1 MFSNFAFPDKVS
13 EIFIIKLI
21 GLIFENITFKFNN
34 KKMTKNT
41 ILVATMAVVT
51 LGTTTQ
57 SCVALATSSVGLA
70 VLKQILLGGIIKGL
84 NIFSNKDSFL
94 SNQLIAAAMP
104 QQLKDVNSTLQ
115 KLGLSNLVQKEKEY
129 IAQAAQFTVET
140 SRPILV
146 NAVNSLTADDAARIL
161 QGGTGV
167 ATQILR
173 DKTSQ
178 QLMAAIAPKVD
189 AKLNEYG
196 IVKSLN
202 SALSGSSI
210 LGNLLGGQTSSS
222 VTGGISRFASEQ
234 MVNGLFNII
243 QNHEEQNKT
252 SLLNSLKGM

>member
-1 MFSNFAFPDKVS
+1 MKR
-13 EIFIIKLI
+13 
-21 GLIFENITFKFNN
+21 
-34 KKMTKNT
+34 NT

-70 VLKQILLGGIIKGL
+70 VLKQILLGGITKGL

-94 SNQLIAAAMP
+94 ANQLIEAALP

-115 KLGLSNLVQKEKEY
+115 KLGLNNLVQKEKEY
-129 IAQAAQFTVET
+129 IAQAAAFTVDT

-146 NAVNSLTADDAARIL
+146 NAVNSLTAEDAARIV
-161 QGGTGV
+161 QGGSGA

-173 DKTSQ
+173 ERTSE

-189 AKLNEYG
+189 AKLNEFG
-196 IVKSLN
+196 LISSLN
-202 SALSGSSI
+202 SALAGSNI
-210 LGNLLGGQTSSS
+210 LGTLFGGQNSNSSL
-222 VTGGISRFASEQ
+222 TGGISRFASQQ

-243 QNHEEQNKT
+243 QNHEQQNSAT
-252 SLLNSLKGM
+252 LLNSLNGMK

>member
-1 MFSNFAFPDKVS
+1 MKR
-13 EIFIIKLI
+13 
-21 GLIFENITFKFNN
+21 
-34 KKMTKNT
+34 NT

-70 VLKQILLGGIIKGL
+70 VLKQILLGGITKGL

-94 SNQLIAAAMP
+94 SNQLIDAAMP
-104 QQLKDVNSTLQ
+104 QQLRDVNNTLQ
-115 KLGLSNLVQKEKEY
+115 KLGLNNLVQKEKEY

-140 SRPILV
+140 SRPILI
-146 NAVNSLTADDAARIL
+146 NAVNSLTAQDAARIA

-167 ATQILR
+167 ATQILKE
-173 DKTSQ
+173 KTSQ

-189 AKLNEYG
+189 AKLNEFG
-196 IVKSLN
+196 IVKTLN
-202 SALSGSSI
+202 NALAGS
-210 LGNLLGGQTSSS
+210 NLLGGLLGGQNSTSS

-243 QNHEEQNKT
+243 QNHEQQN
-252 SLLNSLKGM
+252 SSAIMNSLRGINQ